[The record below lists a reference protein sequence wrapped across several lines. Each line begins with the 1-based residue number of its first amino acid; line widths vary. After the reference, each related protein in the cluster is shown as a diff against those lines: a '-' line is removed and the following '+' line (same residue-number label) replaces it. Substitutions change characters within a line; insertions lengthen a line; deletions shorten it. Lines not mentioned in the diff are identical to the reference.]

1 MNKKKSVVVIPI
13 LKPLIAFAIA
23 AVPVAVTAAQPLRV
37 AVTQEFANLT
47 PYSAG
52 VPENLLELV
61 YDKLAG
67 PSPYLADATPWLAE
81 SITAEGH
88 DGRAW
93 RIRLR
98 DGIRWHDGKPLVAD
112 DVAFTLRYYRD
123 GPANR
128 WTHHVSDTPRLEDIE
143 VMERLALRIR
153 CAQPC
158 PHFDK
163 VTAADLPILPMHIW
177 AQVKQPHRYR
187 GPVVGTGPYR
197 LVATAPGRYVR
208 LEANPDYFGGKPLVD
223 SIMLSTIRNPVTA
236 FTALRAGEL
245 DLVAAA
251 VPPELK
257 AALSRQADLALMAAN
272 PLNAV
277 EMRINFERKPFS
289 DPTFR
294 QALALAVDT
303 DEILQRVRLGRGRPG
318 NLGYPHPDSPWTLP
332 GLSQAGGDPQAAM
345 RKLDALGFTDRNR
358 DGWRDMP
365 DGAPLR
371 LSLKISSN
379 EPLHLRAAQVVK
391 RQLEHV
397 GIQLRVEAVDQAR
410 HRALFS
416 NRQFDLMIGE
426 ISPHGV
432 ADPDQLLQ
440 SFRSGYLWRAGR
452 AYPAL
457 DTLLGDWLSAATS
470 AARLEAGHALQRL
483 HSQAPTTL
491 VLYFPDSHW
500 AYRPQRHSHWRA
512 LAGQGIFHKWSLVQ
526 LRYPVAGV
534 TSP

>member
-1 MNKKKSVVVIPI
+1 M
-13 LKPLIAFAIA
+13 LKRLLAFAIA
-23 AVPVAVTAAQPLRV
+23 VVPATATAQPLRV
-37 AVTQEFANLT
+37 AITQEIANLT

-67 PSPYLADATPWLAE
+67 PSPYLANATPWLAE
-81 SITAEGH
+81 SITSEGH
-88 DGRAW
+88 DGRTW
-93 RIRLR
+93 QIRLR
-98 DGIRWHDGKPLVAD
+98 NGIRWHDSKPFAAD

-128 WTHHVSDTPRLEDIE
+128 WTHHVSDTPRLEHIE
-143 VMERLALRIR
+143 VLERLALRVR

-158 PHFDK
+158 PQFDK

-187 GPVVGTGPYR
+187 GPVIGTGPYR
-197 LVATAPGRYVR
+197 LSDTAPGRYMR

-223 SIMLSTIRNPVTA
+223 SIILSTIRNPVTA

-245 DLVAAA
+245 DLVGTA

-257 AALSRQADLALMAAN
+257 DALSQRADLALMSVN

-289 DPTFR
+289 DPAFR
-294 QALALAVDT
+294 RALALAIDT
-303 DEILQRVRLGRGRPG
+303 EEILQRVRLGRGRPG
-318 NLGYPHPDSPWTLP
+318 RLGYPHPDSPWTTP
-332 GLSQAGGDPQAAM
+332 GLSQTEDDPEASA
-345 RKLDALGFTDRNR
+345 RKFDALGFIDNNR
-358 DGWRDMP
+358 DGWRDAP
-365 DGAPLR
+365 DGSPLR
-371 LSLKISSN
+371 FSLKVSSN
-379 EPLHLRAAQVVK
+379 EPLHLRAAQVVA
-391 RQLEHV
+391 RQLERV
-397 GIQLRVEAVDQAR
+397 GIRLRVEALDQAR

-426 ISPHGV
+426 IGPHGV

-440 SFRSGYLWRAGR
+440 SFRSGYLWRDGLAN
-452 AYPAL
+452 PAL
-457 DTLLGDWLSAATS
+457 DAVLDAWLRAATP

-483 HSQAPTTL
+483 HRQAPTTL
-491 VLYFPDSHW
+491 VLYYPDSHW
-500 AYRPQRHSHWRA
+500 AFRPQRHAHWRA
-512 LAGQGIFHKWSLVQ
+512 LAGQGIFHKWSLLQ
-526 LRYPVAGV
+526 PSHPVAGV
-534 TSP
+534 VAP

>member
-1 MNKKKSVVVIPI
+1 MWKR
-13 LKPLIAFAIA
+13 LLAFAIA
-23 AVPVAVTAAQPLRV
+23 AVPAAVATAQPLRV

-88 DGRAW
+88 DGRGW

-98 DGIRWHDGKPLVAD
+98 DGIRWHDGKPFGAD

-128 WTHHVSDTPRLEDIE
+128 WTHHVSDTPRLEHIE
-143 VMERLALRIR
+143 VVDRLALRIR

-158 PHFDK
+158 PQFDK

-177 AQVKQPHRYR
+177 APVKQPHLYR
-187 GPVVGTGPYR
+187 DPVVGTGPYR
-197 LVATAPGRYVR
+197 LVDATPGRYMR
-208 LEANPDYFGGKPLVD
+208 LEANPDYFGGTPLVD
-223 SIMLSTIRNPVTA
+223 SIVLSMIRNPVTA

-251 VPPELK
+251 VPPELN
-257 AALSRQADLALMAAN
+257 AALSQRADLALMAAN
-272 PLNAV
+272 PLSAV

-289 DPTFR
+289 DPAFR

-303 DEILQRVRLGRGRPG
+303 AEILQRVQFGRGRAG
-318 NLGYPHPDSPWTLP
+318 SLGYPHPDSPWTLR
-332 GLSQAGGDPQAAM
+332 GLSQPGGDPQAAM

-358 DGWRDMP
+358 DGWRDAP
-365 DGAPLR
+365 DGSPLR
-371 LSLKISSN
+371 FSLKVASS
-379 EPLHLRAAQVVK
+379 EPLHLRAAQVLE
-391 RQLEHV
+391 RQFERV
-397 GIQLRVEAVDQAR
+397 GIRLRVDAIDQAR

-416 NRQFDLMIGE
+416 NRQFDLMIAKIG
-426 ISPHGV
+426 PHGV
-432 ADPDQLLQ
+432 ADPDQLVQ

-452 AYPAL
+452 SYPAL
-457 DTLLGDWLSAATS
+457 DALLNDWLRAATP
-470 AARLEAGHALQRL
+470 AARLETGHALQRL

-491 VLYFPDSHW
+491 VLYYPDSHW
-500 AYRPQRHSHWRA
+500 AYRPQRYSNWRA